1 MKQKLQKNIGLD
13 YIATFITNLNMQ
25 SSIWVLYLA
34 YCGMN
39 LAQIGL
45 LEGVYHATSIICEI
59 PSGAFADFRNHKNV
73 SWNLKRRRKCE
84 CIYAL
89 SLLYLRKSFIY
100 FHFFIYLLCEF
111 I

>member
-59 PSGAFADFRNHKNV
+59 PSGAFADLLGR
-73 SWNLKRRRKCE
+73 KRSIKQAVHRHFLCDYAVCRKFLAVC
-84 CIYAL
+84 A
-89 SLLYLRKSFIY
+89 
-100 FHFFIYLLCEF
+100 
-111 I
+111 